1 MILNIRYL
9 KAVLFVANQPRRGSI
24 SRLGFYILE
33 NQRRH
38 PAGVSK
44 AEKDSKLCFFVFF
57 VKFDTDNEGLQ
68 VKEFCRRSFL
78 ARKAKS
84 HELLTR
90 AGEGG
95 QGSCPMKP

>member
-1 MILNIRYL
+1 M

-44 AEKDSKLCFFVFF
+44 AEKDSTKLCLFVFF
-57 VKFDTDNEGLQ
+57 VKFGKYNEGHQ

-78 ARKAKS
+78 ALQAKS
-84 HELLTR
+84 YELLTR